1 MKYDPRDLLAYLD
14 RVEPGLDRLS
24 YFELLDI
31 DGDAGDRAIQE
42 SFHRLAGRIHP
53 DRYRQVLSASDLERL
68 TTVYARIAHAYTEL
82 RDPARRKRYVADLA
96 GGSGGKPAAAGGV
109 PAAAPAA
116 GGDTDAALALL
127 NPKAQRLY
135 RRAEASLRSGDV
147 ASAVLNLRMAL
158 AIDRGSA
165 LLREAL
171 ADAEAR
177 QKK

>member
-1 MKYDPRDLLAYLD
+1 VKYDTRDLLAYLD

-53 DRYRQVLSASDLERL
+53 DRYRQTLSARDLERL

-96 GGSGGKPAAAGGV
+96 GGSGGRPAATGAA
-109 PAAAPAA
+109 PAAPAA
-116 GGDTDAALALL
+116 GGDTEAALAML